1 MVWSQSRWSY
11 PKRSQHYACACVVTF
26 DVNEGISSPSTSI
39 IHGQKRFTCWR
50 QRSFALMSF
59 SSLIKHNIKL
69 IDLRYEIW
77 EWMGILFLF
86 IFIFYFFFKSYERI
100 KKINDTRQW
109 LLYEKSFTKS
119 TKDFMNIII
128 TGSRIC
134 NTQIHY

>member
-39 IHGQKRFTCWR
+39 IHGQKRFLCWKLTVFCFDVILFIDQTQHQVYR
-50 QRSFALMSF
+50 
-59 SSLIKHNIKL
+59 SSLWNM
-69 IDLRYEIW
+69 

-86 IFIFYFFFKSYERI
+86 NFYFLERI
-100 KKINDTRQW
+100 RKINHTRQW
-109 LLYEKSFTKS
+109 FLYEKPSTKS
-119 TKDFMNIII
+119 TRDFTNIII
-128 TGSRIC
+128 TRFRIC